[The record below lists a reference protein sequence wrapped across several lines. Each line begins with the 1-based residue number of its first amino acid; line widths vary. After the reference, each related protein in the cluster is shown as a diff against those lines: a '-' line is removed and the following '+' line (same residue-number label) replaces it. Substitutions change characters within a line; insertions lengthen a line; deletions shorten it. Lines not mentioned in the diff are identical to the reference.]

1 MRIFQKNINFINM
14 EIIITILSS
23 VILSLYIS
31 NGILDIEMKNLTKK
45 KEF

>member
-1 MRIFQKNINFINM
+1 M

-31 NGILDIEMKNLTKK
+31 NVILDIEMKNLTKK